1 MKIVN
6 QAKLTI
12 NEINFAD
19 STFTSFGTSSSS
31 GSMVLR
37 GRGRMWCSK
46 SRLLELRSNFPLMQ
60 IKKIITRIR
69 CKNFIVLKRLVLS
82 VSGCRLKWDHQGPY
96 KSHWCKGCKN
106 RRIYFALKISKQLRC
121 VQCTYPNNKERLC
134 VRVCVPLSK
143 LRNCLVNKIESGFI
157 VFFPL
162 FKNCFKIAVHA
173 FALVCEDFPR
183 VKRTF
188 GSSREL
194 PFVLRLPN

>member
-106 RRIYFALKISKQLRC
+106 RRIYFALKISKQLRY
-121 VQCTYPNNKERLC
+121 VQCTYPVLVLSRLLAYMYFIQFMRFWISFIWIC
-134 VRVCVPLSK
+134 SCLFCWYWSRLLGIRHGILIRIVTKNRIRIHSFLS
-143 LRNCLVNKIESGFI
+143 I
-157 VFFPL
+157 V
-162 FKNCFKIAVHA
+162 
-173 FALVCEDFPR
+173 
-183 VKRTF
+183 
-188 GSSREL
+188 
-194 PFVLRLPN
+194 

>member
-1 MKIVN
+1 MIYQSLESDGKFHFYSLSLSGSTMKKRCFLSKGKYSFFGFLMFHQIIFLCKGKYFFVRKYSMKIVN
-6 QAKLTI
+6 QTKLTI

-82 VSGCRLKWDHQGPY
+82 VSGCRLK
-96 KSHWCKGCKN
+96 
-106 RRIYFALKISKQLRC
+106 
-121 VQCTYPNNKERLC
+121 
-134 VRVCVPLSK
+134 
-143 LRNCLVNKIESGFI
+143 
-157 VFFPL
+157 
-162 FKNCFKIAVHA
+162 
-173 FALVCEDFPR
+173 
-183 VKRTF
+183 
-188 GSSREL
+188 
-194 PFVLRLPN
+194 

>member
-82 VSGCRLKWDHQGPY
+82 VSGCRLKWDHQDPY

-106 RRIYFALKISKQLRC
+106 RRIYFAQKLSKQLRY
-121 VQCTYPNNKERLC
+121 VQCTSPIMTR
-134 VRVCVPLSK
+134 RVSSANFFLSVSS
-143 LRNCLVNKIESGFI
+143 RTCLVQTTSIHILHPIHEILN
-157 VFFPL
+157 L
-162 FKNCFKIAVHA
+162 FYMN
-173 FALVCEDFPR
+173 L
-183 VKRTF
+183 
-188 GSSREL
+188 
-194 PFVLRLPN
+194 